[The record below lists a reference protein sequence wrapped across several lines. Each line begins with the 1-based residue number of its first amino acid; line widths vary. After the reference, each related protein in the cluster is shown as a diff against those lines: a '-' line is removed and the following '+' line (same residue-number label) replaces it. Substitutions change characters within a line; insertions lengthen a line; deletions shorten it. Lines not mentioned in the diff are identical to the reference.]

1 MTQWVEIINETDAL
15 HVPCQGMIELPVIQ
29 EGQCTTPV
37 GVGVVAVAVAVAVA
51 NSTRT
56 RTSLC
61 RVRDRRDAST
71 CQP

>member
-1 MTQWVEIINETDAL
+1 MTQWVEVIDETNESR
-15 HVPCQGMIELPVIQ
+15 VPCQGTIELPVIQ

-37 GVGVVAVAVAVAVA
+37 GVGVVAVAVANRA
-51 NSTRT
+51 RT

-71 CQP
+71 RQP